1 MKWSDLTPNGNT
13 ALIWV
18 AATIILGA
26 AFIAYVLATGAPT

>member
-18 AATIILGA
+18 AASIVLFV
-26 AFIAYVLATGAPT
+26 AFVIYIVVTGAPS